1 MTNKINKLKNQVNY
15 WSYLWSVM
23 VNQTTKSEG
32 FGVIVQKEDNA
43 IQRMN
48 CYQVKKCKENLS
60 TRKRFTQWIELSILQ
75 TNCAGQKVFW
85 SSVALHYRNQ
95 NPNFWGSILYKGLR
109 IFLCSILVIDW
120 ITTLLN
126 TCNIRQHWMKSS
138 KLIEPLS
145 QRSNFVIRIVY
156 ILSDNLYPFK
166 KNKKIK
172 MITHH

>member
-23 VNQTTKSEG
+23 VHQTTKSEG

-48 CYQVKKCKENLS
+48 CYQVNKSKENLS

-85 SSVALHYRNQ
+85 SSVALYYRNQ
-95 NPNFWGSILYKGLR
+95 DPNFWGSILYKGLR
-109 IFLCSILVIDW
+109 IFLCSILMIDW

-138 KLIEPLS
+138 TLIEPLS

-156 ILSDNLYPFK
+156 ILSDNLYPVK
-166 KNKKIK
+166 KTKK
-172 MITHH
+172 

>member
-23 VNQTTKSEG
+23 VHQTTKSEG

-48 CYQVKKCKENLS
+48 CYQVK
-60 TRKRFTQWIELSILQ
+60 KRFTQWIELSILQ

-109 IFLCSILVIDW
+109 IFLCSILMIDL

-156 ILSDNLYPFK
+156 ILSDNLYPVK
-166 KNKKIK
+166 KTKK
-172 MITHH
+172 